1 MSNPNNVF
9 NIVGR
14 AAAAPVKFNPND
26 DGSYGVG
33 LTVYADNSFKSKKTG
48 KRESEVIQLNGF
60 VPKDQ
65 ANQATVYDYINKGD
79 LIAVSGRLGT
89 DVYVKN
95 GETVYKPVN
104 KIERISLHSTRKE
117 QEARG
122 ITTGQTAQ
130 NQNQAP
136 AQAEAPAPQAN
147 QAPAAQAP
155 AAAPAPQAAQPQVQ
169 AQPQLTMDANGNLF
183 DAAGNYVG
191 RAQM

>member
-65 ANQATVYDYINKGD
+65 AAQATVYDYINKGD

-89 DVYVKN
+89 DVYTKD

-122 ITTGQTAQ
+122 VTTGQTAQ

-136 AQAEAPAPQAN
+136 AEAPQAN

-155 AAAPAPQAAQPQVQ
+155 APAPQAAPQPQVQ

>member
-89 DVYVKN
+89 DVYTKD

-122 ITTGQTAQ
+122 VATGQVNQAA
-130 NQNQAP
+130 QNQAP
-136 AQAEAPAPQAN
+136 AEAPAPAPQA
-147 QAPAAQAP
+147 QAPAPAPAAQ
-155 AAAPAPQAAQPQVQ
+155 PQIQ
-169 AQPQLTMDANGNLF
+169 AQPQLTMDANGNIF